1 MHGKH
6 LLGAALILV
15 VTTSVI
21 AKGDTPAAASTNAA
35 PDKAAPAINSPAQVA
50 WDKIKADFSS
60 LQSVKSEDE
69 AKKLLP
75 TLVGETK
82 NFFTKFPD
90 DAHAMNATMLWAQLG
105 MDMNAHGVAGGPP
118 EEEIDQVFEKLATDP
133 KVPKPKR
140 AEIRAMQIS
149 KSMQKA
155 AGSNDAADWDAAD
168 KRFDAFEKEFG
179 SDFTFDGQQQVVPAL
194 RGQELQALS
203 QNPDATRYNAL
214 LKKLAASSNP
224 QIKALA
230 AQAQEKQQRLG
241 DLKSKPLDIK
251 YTAVDGRAVDLS
263 KLRGKVVLV
272 DFWATWCPPCR
283 EEVPSVVAAFK
294 KYHDKGFEVIGV
306 SLDQDKDAL
315 QSFVK
320 EKDMAWPQYYDG
332 KGWDNEISTRYGI
345 DSIPA
350 MWLLDKK
357 GMLVTTDAR
366 EDLDGGIA
374 KLLAAP

>member
-1 MHGKH
+1 MTRKH
-6 LLGAALILV
+6 LFGAGLILMLSTAV
-15 VTTSVI
+15 FAQVEPP
-21 AKGDTPAAASTNAA
+21 GTNAA
-35 PDKAAPAINSPAQVA
+35 PDKSAPAINSPAQVA

-69 AKKLLP
+69 ARKLLP
-75 TLVGETK
+75 TLAGETK

-90 DAHAMNATMLWAQLG
+90 DTHALNATMLWAQLG
-105 MDMNAHGVAGGPP
+105 SDMNDHNIAGGPP
-118 EEEIDQVFEKLATDP
+118 EDEINQVFEKLATDP
-133 KVPKPKR
+133 KVPKPRR

-155 AGSNDAADWDAAD
+155 AGSNAAADWDAAD

-179 SDFTFDGQQQVVPAL
+179 SDFTFDGQKQVVPAL

-203 QNPDATRYNAL
+203 QSPDATRYNAL
-214 LKKLAASSNP
+214 LKKLGASSNP
-224 QIKALA
+224 QLKELA
-230 AQAQEKQQRLG
+230 TQVQEKQKRM
-241 DLKSKPLDIK
+241 DDMKAKPLDIK
-251 YTAVDGRAVDLS
+251 YTAIDGREVDLS

-283 EEVPSVVAAFK
+283 EEVPNVVAAYK
-294 KYHDKGFEVIGV
+294 KYHDQGFEVVGI

-320 EKDMAWPQYYDG
+320 DKGMAWPQYFDG
-332 KGWDNEISTRYGI
+332 KEWENEISSRFGI
-345 DSIPA
+345 DAIPA

-357 GMLVTTDAR
+357 GMLVTTDAST
-366 EDLDGGIA
+366 DLDAGIA

>member
-15 VTTSVI
+15 LTTSVI
-21 AKGDTPAAASTNAA
+21 AKGDTPAEASTNTAT
-35 PDKAAPAINSPAQVA
+35 DKSAPAINSPAQVA

-75 TLVGETK
+75 TLAGETK

-118 EEEIDQVFEKLATDP
+118 EEEITQVFEKLAADP

-283 EEVPSVVAAFK
+283 EEVPSVVAAYG
-294 KYHDKGFEVIGV
+294 KYHDKGFEVVGI

-320 EKDMAWPQYYDG
+320 EKGMAWPQYYDG

-357 GMLVTTDAR
+357 GMLVSTDAS
-366 EDLDGGIA
+366 EDLDAAIA